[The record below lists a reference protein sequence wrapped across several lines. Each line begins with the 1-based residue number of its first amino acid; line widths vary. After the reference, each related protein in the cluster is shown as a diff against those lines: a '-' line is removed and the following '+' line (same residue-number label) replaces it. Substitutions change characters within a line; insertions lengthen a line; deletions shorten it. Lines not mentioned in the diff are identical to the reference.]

1 MSNPLIGMMAKQ
13 ANAQMPGMQML
24 QQFRQFRQMWSPQA
38 AQQKINEM
46 LQSGQINAQ
55 QLEQAKQIAEQ
66 MQGFFNG

>member
-1 MSNPLIGMMAKQ
+1 MSNPLIGMIAKQ

-24 QQFRQFRQMWSPQA
+24 QQFWQFRQMWSPQA

-66 MQGFFNG
+66 MQGFFKG

>member
-38 AQQKINEM
+38 AQQKIDEM

-66 MQGFFNG
+66 MQGFFKG

>member
-24 QQFRQFRQMWSPQA
+24 QQFRQFRQMWSPQS
-38 AQQKINEM
+38 AQQKTNEM

-66 MQGFFNG
+66 MQGFFKG

>member
-24 QQFRQFRQMWSPQA
+24 QQFRQFRKMWSPQSA
-38 AQQKINEM
+38 HQKINEM